1 MCSWKDYFE
10 MKNEKENEA
19 RQAAAEFAELSM
31 LSVKSGTTTFKN
43 DVADVQLEKPK
54 IDKSSTGSIHSIM
67 QNCQDTEETSS
78 TVQHSKFAVCAVDK
92 VKNSRTEMR
101 TNDLKDELNNQEVS
115 AMASKS
121 LIHAIS
127 KKNLSLLKSADVSSQ
142 VPVIAITDPNHLL
155 SKKSL
160 KKTSEVTSENKLNEN
175 CDKEVGQIN
184 INVEETKPLSYSPI
198 VSNGINEIT
207 VAEETVNDVCP
218 NCKKL
223 REEMNT
229 VKKQAHSNFHIFKQK
244 LMSTSELITEYHK
257 KNQELEKQIKIN
269 SALKKKLDS
278 CYGENGS
285 LRIQLEKTVQA
296 NEPLKKTIQRLEY
309 EKSVAQV
316 EKGEI
321 EKHLASIQ
329 TDADEAK
336 ELIFSSK
343 MKQEALRKEKQE
355 FIKQHEK
362 EKKKVLNQAKLV
374 DKLNEKLKQ
383 SRVQVKNLIAA
394 RKQFE
399 KEKEKLTKEIHK
411 LQTKNRT
418 SMQKP
423 RPGKASR
430 KSPSGVLSPSPSPP
444 HYHHNTAI
452 DNQGQERKT
461 LLKNMVFKKESKS
474 HSSSSASSDSS
485 CDSESESDDDLK
497 YRLNQILRSTM
508 TSSTRLRLP
517 TYLSPPLSPMPPSP
531 LRVPNSNNNNKGEF
545 NRNSPLVEEAEKI
558 PDADVDIEDSDIA
571 MNDEATLF
579 GDISQSDNDEDF
591 TPLAD
596 IPIENTNSFDENVLR
611 SSDKIEHLSEN
622 SFKNVLGTPMETTIS
637 LNNSLTNNTEYK
649 ETLNNTESQEALNN
663 TESQETLNNGVY
675 EETLN
680 NTEYEGTMNN
690 TESEDT
696 LNNTEAKE
704 KENLEKQDN
713 EKKCTFNES
722 EVINKSL
729 NSTKTDFVVSSVGYN
744 LSSPKQ
750 QTAIY
755 NCTELVGKKKMQP
768 HHSRSLSF
776 SGTNSDSAFRPV
788 TRSISNLCI
797 KHFEKEFNSKN
808 ESITFLSQDT
818 SSQDFKVKKTSSDI
832 EPEPPS
838 AMQNVVKHEDK
849 KIHRNTFKE
858 ESLSKSK
865 TGNSIITN
873 CRDVSKT
880 FDLNSETTMDLS
892 CSVKDQDIDESE
904 TICSFTNN
912 IPNKPP
918 SVSND
923 TESKHH
929 DVVTHNKSLPSI
941 ISLRKRKASASE
953 LNSPKTKMKLTPSPL
968 PVDVNEKESRVVD
981 KNITV
986 HTNDDKEN
994 TEQEKET
1001 IYPDDTELEKN
1012 TDPKKND
1019 SGSVESNLSDEII
1032 VIKKKPLTTR
1042 VKKYTNKR
1050 RTIITKRKHF
1060 VSIAMP
1066 ILLESISDDK
1076 PAIKT
1081 SLFEEHANDSEVA
1094 SFDLATNTSDK
1105 KEVHGNNINPDKATG
1120 DIYLSPITS
1129 EDSHKNSVVDR
1140 IPVATSLSIFTT
1152 IASHNC
1158 PKVTF
1163 TCAKTNP
1170 ASVTRTTRTV
1180 LRRHSLFS
1188 GSSTSS
1194 VPAQRIDRSRS
1205 LSPSMFKPPSPP
1217 LSPIPPSPRRSMLTP
1232 IISPLPTTPLPESV
1246 SPLPPSPKI
1255 TSPPLIRGSAL
1266 LCSDNSTVFVP
1277 KPLAHK
1283 SLNAAKELN
1292 FSRTVANSVK
1302 NTDGTIVNFSRGP
1315 VASTAT
1321 SQGNL
1326 EVHKPLVSNPMRQNA
1341 AEKIIERADANFAS
1355 KSHYEQ
1361 HAACAKKLKTF
1372 LSNSNKKQGHNTKRL
1387 CNSSTISKA
1396 PLSKVPKTITS
1407 SVSFKQSEVVETT
1420 SKLNQVSKLSSTYTT
1435 TSAAFTTTSVLMYS
1449 VASPAVDTGVSS
1461 VTDVIMSQATNIR
1474 MLPKNPTATPLA
1486 RLPKTISL
1494 AVTSVSSVITPTL
1507 PAVDSTVSTGMD
1519 AFTSVVTSVS
1529 SPVTTPNLPTRG
1541 NNVSAALDSCILPI
1555 VDTISLAVNS
1565 ISSSVATPTVVAVHT
1580 TVPAT
1585 MNDCTSDKKSPILTV
1600 IKPKSLPKDTTI
1612 SVTMNTCTS
1621 LSLVTTSS
1629 VVTSAITSLVTAKL
1643 PITCTTTSIAMDSCT
1658 LQHTYITVPRTS
1670 NSSLL
1675 PAISATTCSSTT
1687 TCSSLL
1693 TTMPQCIVKATP
1705 VFIGTT
1711 ISVVTRDSNRK
1722 HENRVSHPIVSGAVS
1737 KKQNPQPLLK
1747 GDSSRYVSSSE
1758 DDCLQIITED
1768 SSQDETSSKPQKATI
1783 PKKKQPI
1790 MKSLSSA
1797 HKFTEHLTRPVSEKE
1812 VTAKIS
1818 ATETKEEEGEISN
1831 SDEEALRIAPEV
1843 DKQKKTIGNMEISVV
1858 AAPGKVKRF
1867 PTNISKKLDKNKKKR
1882 NPKETEVGFTLKLL
1896 QKYLNTSI
1904 NQDNL
1909 IAALRDRQNL
1919 SHVINLNKAYL
1930 LLLRTCEETLLP
1942 KILRCLET
1950 GDSICECEG
1959 NMCQV
1964 CSQLTCQCPRELP
1977 DFCTECNKRRSQQ
1990 NSGELDLDAQLRKN
2004 IFRVCHPKAEKLCTP
2019 ILTPAEHSLLMIF
2032 QEITREKHLENACN
2046 SLLNLL
2052 HETIFS
2058 NQEMLSC
2065 ERMALCRF
2073 YAATCRVYDRLD
2085 ELVSF
2090 IYSLAY
2096 DSLPISYPM
2105 VFVTCYSVWPS
2116 ILARADIWS
2125 HNQDESEKLTLYKV
2139 KLSPLSAVLQL
2150 VALGDAVARKESTCQ
2165 KILEKLLDIKWSSN
2179 ACYYEDVASE
2189 LFSLLCNSQLSYVT
2203 KSEDGSLVMCEFVF
2217 PVIKAMQ
2224 VLCKRLGWEW
2234 CYNVLIVE
2242 KSWNVLRAWS
2252 EGEKSV
2258 CNDTVAIVIRLIG
2271 HLCRGGFACGYRD
2284 FTELASTLSS
2294 FLQKILDCETAESV
2308 HIATA
2313 YTLLDIAPS
2322 DPEKCSFV
2330 LRTWLDQCEKAYTIP
2345 QSLRQNISYLAPR

>member
-1 MCSWKDYFE
+1 MCSWTDYFE
-10 MKNEKENEA
+10 MKNENENEA
-19 RQAAAEFAELSM
+19 RQAAAEFAELSL
-31 LSVKSGTTTFKN
+31 LSVKSGTTTIKN
-43 DVADVQLEKPK
+43 AVANVQLEKRK
-54 IDKSSTGSIHSIM
+54 IEKSSPEPIHSIM
-67 QNCQDTEETSS
+67 QNCQNNEETSS
-78 TVQHSKFAVCAVDK
+78 AIQHSKVVVSAVDK

-101 TNDLKDELNNQEVS
+101 TNDLKDKLNNQEVS
-115 AMASKS
+115 AKASKD

-155 SKKSL
+155 IKKSL

-184 INVEETKPLSYSPI
+184 NNVKETKPLNYSPI
-198 VSNGINEIT
+198 VSNDINEIT
-207 VAEETVNDVCP
+207 AAEETINDVCP

-257 KNQELEKQIKIN
+257 KNQELDKQIKIN

-321 EKHLASIQ
+321 EKHLASLQ

-343 MKQEALRKEKQE
+343 MKQEALRKEKQD
-355 FIKQHEK
+355 FLKQHEK
-362 EKKKVLNQAKLV
+362 EKKKVLNQAKLL

-394 RKQFE
+394 SKQFV
-399 KEKEKLTKEIHK
+399 KEKEKLAKEIHK

-418 SMQKP
+418 FMQKS

-452 DNQGQERKT
+452 DNQAQEKKT
-461 LLKNMVFKKESKS
+461 LLKNMVSKKESKS
-474 HSSSSASSDSS
+474 SSSSSASSDSS
-485 CDSESESDDDLK
+485 CESESESDDDLK
-497 YRLNQILRSTM
+497 YRLNQILRSTV
-508 TSSTRLRLP
+508 TPSTRLRLP

-531 LRVPNSNNNNKGEF
+531 LRVPNSNNNSKGEF
-545 NRNSPLVEEAEKI
+545 NRNSPFVEEVEKI
-558 PDADVDIEDSDIA
+558 PDADVEIEDSDIA

-579 GDISQSDNDEDF
+579 GDISQSVDDEDDF

-596 IPIENTNSFDENVLR
+596 IPIEDTNPIDENVLR
-611 SSDKIEHLSEN
+611 NSDKIEHTTEN

-637 LNNSLTNNTEYK
+637 LNNSLTYNTESQESLNNTVYKEKLNNTEYK
-649 ETLNNTESQEALNN
+649 ET
-663 TESQETLNNGVY
+663 
-675 EETLN
+675 
-680 NTEYEGTMNN
+680 MNN
-690 TESEDT
+690 TK
-696 LNNTEAKE
+696 AKE
-704 KENLEKQDN
+704 QENLEKQDN
-713 EKKCTFNES
+713 EKCIFSES

-729 NSTKTDFVVSSVGYN
+729 SSTKTDFVVSSVGYKNYN
-744 LSSPKQ
+744 LSSGKQ

-755 NCTELVGKKKMQP
+755 NHTESVGKKNMQP

-788 TRSISNLCI
+788 TRSISNLCM
-797 KHFEKEFNSKN
+797 KNFEKEFNGKN
-808 ESITFLSQDT
+808 ESIPSVRQDT
-818 SSQDFKVKKTSSDI
+818 SSEDFKAEKTSRDI

-838 AMQNVVKHEDK
+838 VMHTVLKHEDK
-849 KIHRNTFKE
+849 KIYSNTFKQ
-858 ESLSKSK
+858 ESLLKSK
-865 TGNSIITN
+865 TGEGNSIISN
-873 CRDVSKT
+873 CGDVSKT
-880 FDLNSETTMDLS
+880 FDLNSETTVDLS
-892 CSVKDQDIDESE
+892 CSIKDQDIDESE
-904 TICSFTNN
+904 TISSFTNDVA
-912 IPNKPP
+912 NKPP
-918 SVSND
+918 TVSNG
-923 TESKHH
+923 TESKLH
-929 DVVTHNKSLPSI
+929 DVITDNKSLPSI
-941 ISLRKRKASASE
+941 ISLRKRNASISE
-953 LNSPKTKMKLTPSPL
+953 LNPPKTKMKLTPSSL
-968 PVDVNEKESRVVD
+968 PVNVNENESRVVD
-981 KNITV
+981 KKIPV

-994 TEQEKET
+994 TEQKKET
-1001 IYPDDTELEKN
+1001 SFPDDTKSEKS
-1012 TDPKKND
+1012 TDPKKNE
-1019 SGSVESNLSDEII
+1019 SSVESNTSDEII

-1076 PAIKT
+1076 AASKP
-1081 SLFEEHANDSEVA
+1081 SLSEEHANDSEVA
-1094 SFDLATNTSDK
+1094 SFDLATETSDK
-1105 KEVHGNNINPDKATG
+1105 KEVHGNNINQDNATD

-1152 IASHNC
+1152 IESHNC

-1170 ASVTRTTRTV
+1170 ASVTRTTRSV

-1188 GSSTSS
+1188 SSSTSS

-1266 LCSDNSTVFVP
+1266 LCSDNSTVFAP

-1283 SLNAAKELN
+1283 SLIAAKELN
-1292 FSRTVANSVK
+1292 FSRTVANSIK
-1302 NTDGTIVNFSRGP
+1302 NTDTTNIRNAMSSTTVNFSRGL
-1315 VASTAT
+1315 VVSTAT
-1321 SQGNL
+1321 PRGNL
-1326 EVHKPLVSNPMRQNA
+1326 EVHKPLVSNPMGQNA
-1341 AEKIIERADANFAS
+1341 AEKIIERADVNFAS
-1355 KSHYEQ
+1355 KSTYEQ

-1372 LSNSNKKQGHNTKRL
+1372 LSNANKKQGHNTKRL

-1396 PLSKVPKTITS
+1396 PLSKVPKKITS
-1407 SVSFKQSEVVETT
+1407 SVSFKRSEFVETT
-1420 SKLNQVSKLSSTYTT
+1420 SKLHEVSKLSSTYTT
-1435 TSAAFTTTSVLMYS
+1435 VSPAFTTTSVFMYN
-1449 VASPAVDTGVSS
+1449 VTSPAVDTGVSS

-1474 MLPKNPTATPLA
+1474 MLPKNPSATALA
-1486 RLPKTISL
+1486 RLPKNISL
-1494 AVTSVSSVITPTL
+1494 AVTSVSSFITPTL
-1507 PAVDSTVSTGMD
+1507 PAVDTTVLAGMD

-1529 SPVTTPNLPTRG
+1529 LPVATPKLPTRG
-1541 NNVSAALDSCILPI
+1541 TNVSAALDSCISPV
-1555 VDTISLAVNS
+1555 VDTISPAVTS
-1565 ISSSVATPTVVAVHT
+1565 ISSYVVAPTVAAVHT
-1580 TVPAT
+1580 TVPVT
-1585 MNDCTSDKKSPILTV
+1585 IDDSTSDKKSPILTV

-1612 SVTMNTCTS
+1612 SVTMDTCTS
-1621 LSLVTTSS
+1621 PSLVTISS
-1629 VVTSAITSLVTAKL
+1629 VVTSALTSVVTAKL

-1658 LQHTYITVPRTS
+1658 LQPADTTVPQTF
-1670 NSSLL
+1670 NTSLL
-1675 PAISATTCSSTT
+1675 PAIRETTCSSTT

-1693 TTMPQCIVKATP
+1693 TTMSQDIVKATP
-1705 VFIGTT
+1705 SFIGTT
-1711 ISVVTRDSNRK
+1711 ISVVTKDSNGK
-1722 HENRVSHPIVSGAVS
+1722 HENKVSHSLLSDAVS

-1758 DDCLQIITED
+1758 DDCLQIVTED
-1768 SSQDETSSKPQKATI
+1768 SSQDESSYKPQKATMQ
-1783 PKKKQPI
+1783 KKKQPI
-1790 MKSLSSA
+1790 LKSLSST
-1797 HKFTEHLTRPVSEKE
+1797 HKFSELLTRPAFEKAI
-1812 VTAKIS
+1812 TAKSS
-1818 ATETKEEEGEISN
+1818 AAETKEEEGEISN

-1843 DKQKKTIGNMEISVV
+1843 DEQRKTIANMEISVV
-1858 AAPGKVKRF
+1858 AAPGKVKRL
-1867 PTNISKKLDKNKKKR
+1867 PTNISKELTKNKKKR

-1904 NQDNL
+1904 HQDNL

-1919 SHVINLNKAYL
+1919 SHVISLNKAYL

-1959 NMCQV
+1959 NKCQF

-1977 DFCTECNKRRSQQ
+1977 DFCTECKKRRAQH
-1990 NSGELDLDAQLRKN
+1990 NGGELDLDAQLRKN

-2019 ILTPAEHSLLMIF
+2019 ILTPAEHSLLIIF
-2032 QEITREKHLENACN
+2032 QEITREKHLENAGN

-2073 YAATCRVYDRLD
+2073 YAAMCRVYDRLD
-2085 ELVSF
+2085 ELVTF

-2096 DSLPISYPM
+2096 DTLPISYPM

-2116 ILARADIWS
+2116 FLARADIWS
-2125 HNQDESEKLTLYKV
+2125 HNQDGSEKLTLYKV

-2150 VALGDAVARKESTCQ
+2150 VALGDAVTRKESTCQ
-2165 KILEKLLDIKWSSN
+2165 KILEKLLDIKWSSD

-2189 LFSLLCNSQLSYVT
+2189 LFSLLCNSQLSFVT
-2203 KSEDGSLVMCEFVF
+2203 KLEDGSLVMCEFVF

-2252 EGEKSV
+2252 EGESSV
-2258 CNDTVAIVIRLIG
+2258 CDDTVVIVIRLIG

-2294 FLQKILDCETAESV
+2294 FLQKISDCETVAESV

-2345 QSLRQNISYLAPR
+2345 QSLRQNIAFLAPR